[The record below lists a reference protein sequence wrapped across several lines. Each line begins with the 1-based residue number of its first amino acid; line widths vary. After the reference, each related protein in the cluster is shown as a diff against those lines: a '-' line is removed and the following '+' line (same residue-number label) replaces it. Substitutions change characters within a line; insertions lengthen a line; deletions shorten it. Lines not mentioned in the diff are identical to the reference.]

1 MNILVTGANGIIGK
15 ELSNYLS
22 LSNNVIRADI
32 TEGCEYLDVTNE
44 NEVEKFFE
52 NNKIDSVVHS
62 AYPRTKDWGLEFLDV
77 TNELFCKNIALQLG
91 GAFNVL
97 KHACSHF
104 KKNNGGNLV
113 MLGSVSGT
121 MNPRF

>member
-1 MNILVTGANGIIGK
+1 MEKNFQII
-15 ELSNYLS
+15 SS

-104 KKNNGGNLV
+104 
-113 MLGSVSGT
+113 
-121 MNPRF
+121 

>member
-52 NNKIDSVVHS
+52 NNKIDSVVHF

-77 TNELFCKNIALQLG
+77 TNELFVKILP
-91 GAFNVL
+91 FNWVVHL
-97 KHACSHF
+97 MF
-104 KKNNGGNLV
+104 
-113 MLGSVSGT
+113 
-121 MNPRF
+121 